1 MSIYVRWSILLQ
13 YAWTT
18 TGAGFRLLNLF
29 LVQPCGMDYVKT
41 LLKHFLF
48 ERQELLEI
56 AESSNFSQVLQ
67 LFSGK
72 KGSAINLICD
82 GRRENIRV
90 FFFIWCGLSQQTIY
104 SLTSAY
110 RRSKRILVRPV
121 QLDILCIDANIFR
134 RVHWENRYIS
144 RPHQRLLPRIQVLVG
159 FFYTEFQI
167 LFIRMHS
174 ILPSPPPRYFLP
186 FVSNRFVRLL
196 YCVDNLK
203 TQYFLRVN

>member
-72 KGSAINLICD
+72 KGSAINIICD

-90 FFFIWCGLSQQTIY
+90 FFSFGLSQQTIY

-144 RPHQRLLPRIQVLVG
+144 RPHQRLLPRIQVLVSDS
-159 FFYTEFQI
+159 FTQNSKYN
-167 LFIRMHS
+167 FIKIHS